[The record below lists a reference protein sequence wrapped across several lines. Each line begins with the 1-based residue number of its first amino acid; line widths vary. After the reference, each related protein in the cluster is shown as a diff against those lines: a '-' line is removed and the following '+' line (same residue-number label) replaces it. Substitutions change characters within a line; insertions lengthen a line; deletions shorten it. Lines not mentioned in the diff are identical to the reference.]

1 MAKVAKKSASSAKKS
16 VATKKVVAKKADKQ
30 KKTAVKG
37 TPASKKKA
45 AAKPAVKKVAPVAK
59 KKVVAKKT
67 AKPAAPAKKAPAVKK
82 PVAKK
87 AAAKAPAKPA
97 AKNPAKPAAKVTKVV
112 EVKNAAKNASV
123 AKKAAVT
130 AKTKPAVAPAAKK
143 TAPEKPTKAVA
154 PAVKAEAKKAEVK
167 KEAPAQPAPAALVAK
182 AAAKPRRKKKKK
194 DDDDDDE
201 EEVVFRKPIKTAK
214 TSAVKKASS
223 KYVSEE
229 LTMEGPAPKRVG
241 QITMTSD
248 EKIKLKKALLNKCID
263 IQKNTVSIA
272 KKAMEDA
279 LTSANAE
286 KVTEELSDS
295 FRESMH
301 ATRDM
306 YARQA
311 NEGVNNLGLLNRI
324 NIVEHDKV
332 KFGSVV
338 FTNFQNYF
346 ISTGLGEIKVDD
358 LSFQAVSTLAPLFQI
373 LVDKKKGDTFMFLD
387 RLYTVIEVF

>member
-1 MAKVAKKSASSAKKS
+1 MAKVAKKSASSAKKG
-16 VATKKVVAKKADKQ
+16 AAPKKVAAKKVDKQ
-30 KKTAVKG
+30 KKAPAKVAA
-37 TPASKKKA
+37 PASKKKA
-45 AAKPAVKKVAPVAK
+45 AVKPIAK
-59 KKVVAKKT
+59 K
-67 AKPAAPAKKAPAVKK
+67 AAPAKKAVSKKAVVAKKATKPAVKK
-82 PVAKK
+82 PVAK
-87 AAAKAPAKPA
+87 P
-97 AKNPAKPAAKVTKVV
+97 
-112 EVKNAAKNASV
+112 V
-123 AKKAAVT
+123 AKKAAVKAVVKK
-130 AKTKPAVAPAAKK
+130 AKVAEKPAPKKGTAQVAKKAVDAVKAKAAPVSKKPAEKVAAKK
-143 TAPEKPTKAVA
+143 VEAVKAVA
-154 PAVKAEAKKAEVK
+154 PKAKVVDTKN
-167 KEAPAQPAPAALVAK
+167 AAIPVATSASPEK
-182 AAAKPRRKKKKK
+182 LAAKPRRKKKK

-201 EEVVFRKPIKTAK
+201 EEVVVFRKPVKSTKSAAK
-214 TSAVKKASS
+214 KLSS
-223 KYVSEE
+223 KHISEE

-241 QITMTSD
+241 QINMTSD
-248 EKIKLKKALLNKCID
+248 EKIKLKKSLLNKCID

-324 NIVEHDKV
+324 NIIEHDKV

-346 ISTGLGEIKVDD
+346 ISTGLGEIKIDD

-373 LVDKKKGDTFMFLD
+373 LVDKRKGDTFMFLD

>member
-1 MAKVAKKSASSAKKS
+1 MAKVAKKSASSAKKGAAAPKGAVKKTDKQKKAPVK
-16 VATKKVVAKKADKQ
+16 VASTASKKKATSKPVVKKAAPAKKAAVKKVVAKKS
-30 KKTAVKG
+30 V
-37 TPASKKKA
+37 
-45 AAKPAVKKVAPVAK
+45 
-59 KKVVAKKT
+59 
-67 AKPAAPAKKAPAVKK
+67 KPAAPAKKA
-82 PVAKK
+82 VAKK
-87 AAAKAPAKPA
+87 AAPAKAVSKGKPVPAKKAPAKAAVKVAPKAVPAKKTAPAKPA
-97 AKNPAKPAAKVTKVV
+97 PAAKVDK
-112 EVKNAAKNASV
+112 S
-123 AKKAAVT
+123 
-130 AKTKPAVAPAAKK
+130 AKTKPAA
-143 TAPEKPTKAVA
+143 
-154 PAVKAEAKKAEVK
+154 AVKAAPKAEPKDPKKAVMSSETAADMAARAMAK
-167 KEAPAQPAPAALVAK
+167 PQP
-182 AAAKPRRKKKKK
+182 PRRKKKKN

-201 EEVVFRKPIKTAK
+201 EEVVFRKPVKTPK
-214 TSAVKKASS
+214 TSAVKKASA

-229 LTMEGPAPKRVG
+229 LTLEGPAPKRIG
-241 QITMTSD
+241 AINMTSE
-248 EKIKLKKALLNKCID
+248 EKIKLKKALLNRCID
-263 IQKNTVSIA
+263 IQKNAVSIA
-272 KKAMEDA
+272 KKAMEEA

-286 KVTEELSDS
+286 KVSEELSDS

-358 LSFQAVSTLAPLFQI
+358 MSFQAVSTLAPLFQI

-387 RLYTVIEVF
+387 RLYTVVEVF

>member
-16 VATKKVVAKKADKQ
+16 VATSKTVAKKADKQ

-37 TPASKKKA
+37 TTTASKKKA
-45 AAKPAVKKVAPVAK
+45 VTKVVKKATPVKAVA
-59 KKVVAKKT
+59 KKVVAKK
-67 AKPAAPAKKAPAVKK
+67 ASKPAASAKKAPAKVVATKK
-82 PVAKK
+82 VAPK
-87 AAAKAPAKPA
+87 AKVSAK
-97 AKNPAKPAAKVTKVV
+97 KPAAKVEKST
-112 EVKNAAKNASV
+112 S
-123 AKKAAVT
+123 
-130 AKTKPAVAPAAKK
+130 KTAPAAKK
-143 TAPEKPTKAVA
+143 VAAPVKSKVA
-154 PAVKAEAKKAEVK
+154 PAKAAKPIVSKATPAKPVKQGKEVPQKSKVAEIKKAA
-167 KEAPAQPAPAALVAK
+167 APVPSIVPATAIPAKL
-182 AAAKPRRKKKKK
+182 AAKPRRKKKKD

-201 EEVVFRKPIKTAK
+201 EEVVFRKPVKAK
-214 TSAVKKASS
+214 VASAVKKASA
-223 KYVSEE
+223 KYISEE
-229 LTMEGPAPKRVG
+229 LTMEGPAPRRVG

-373 LVDKKKGDTFMFLD
+373 LVDKRKGDTFMFLD
-387 RLYTVIEVF
+387 RLYTVVEVF

>member
-16 VATKKVVAKKADKQ
+16 VAASKSVVKKADKQ

-37 TPASKKKA
+37 TTTASKKKA
-45 AAKPAVKKVAPVAK
+45 VTKVVKKAAPVKAVA
-59 KKVVAKKT
+59 KKVVAKK
-67 AKPAAPAKKAPAVKK
+67 ASKPAASAKKAPAKKVVTTKKVAPKAKVSAKKVEKGTSKAVSAVKK
-82 PVAKK
+82 VV
-87 AAAKAPAKPA
+87 APAKGKA
-97 AKNPAKPAAKVTKVV
+97 APAKVAKPVVSKATTPAKSVKPGKEVPQKSKVAEIKKAPVP
-112 EVKNAAKNASV
+112 ASV
-123 AKKAAVT
+123 VPTIAIPAK
-130 AKTKPAVAPAAKK
+130 
-143 TAPEKPTKAVA
+143 
-154 PAVKAEAKKAEVK
+154 
-167 KEAPAQPAPAALVAK
+167 L
-182 AAAKPRRKKKKK
+182 AAKPRRKKKKD

-201 EEVVFRKPIKTAK
+201 EEVVFRKPVKAK
-214 TSAVKKASS
+214 VASAVKKASA

-373 LVDKKKGDTFMFLD
+373 LVDKRKGDTFMFLD
-387 RLYTVIEVF
+387 RLYTVVEVF

>member
-1 MAKVAKKSASSAKKS
+1 MAKVAKKSASSSKKS
-16 VATKKVVAKKADKQ
+16 APTKKVVAKKAAEKP
-30 KKTAVKG
+30 KKAPAKAA
-37 TPASKKKA
+37 PAASKKKA
-45 AAKPAVKKVAPVAK
+45 VAKPPVKK
-59 KKVVAKKT
+59 
-67 AKPAAPAKKAPAVKK
+67 AAPAKKVALKK

-87 AAAKAPAKPA
+87 ATKSVAVKKAVAKPA
-97 AKNPAKPAAKVTKVV
+97 AKKAAVKAKAPAP
-112 EVKNAAKNASV
+112 V
-123 AKKAAVT
+123 AKKASIKAATVKKAT
-130 AKTKPAVAPAAKK
+130 PVAKAKAAPAKKVVEKPVSKKAEAPKVVAPKA
-143 TAPEKPTKAVA
+143 KAVA
-154 PAVKAEAKKAEVK
+154 P
-167 KEAPAQPAPAALVAK
+167 K
-182 AAAKPRRKKKKK
+182 AARVTPPAVSTPASAASKPRRKKKK
-194 DDDDDDE
+194 DDDDDDDE
-201 EEVVFRKPIKTAK
+201 EVVVFRKPVKSTKPAAK
-214 TSAVKKASS
+214 KLSS

-241 QITMTSD
+241 QITMSSD
-248 EKIKLKKALLNKCID
+248 EKIKLKKSLLNRCID
-263 IQKNTVSIA
+263 IQKHTVSIA
-272 KKAMEDA
+272 KKAMEEA
-279 LTSANAE
+279 LASANAE

-311 NEGVNNLGLLNRI
+311 NEGINNLGLLNRI
-324 NIVEHDKV
+324 NVIEHDKV

-358 LSFQAVSTLAPLFQI
+358 LSFQAISTLAPLFQI

>member
-1 MAKVAKKSASSAKKS
+1 MAKVAKKSASSAKKN
-16 VATKKVVAKKADKQ
+16 VATQKVDAKKADKQ
-30 KKTAVKG
+30 KKTPVKA
-37 TPASKKKA
+37 TPTAS
-45 AAKPAVKKVAPVAK
+45 K
-59 KKVVAKKT
+59 KKVVAK
-67 AKPAAPAKKAPAVKK
+67 
-82 PVAKK
+82 
-87 AAAKAPAKPA
+87 
-97 AKNPAKPAAKVTKVV
+97 
-112 EVKNAAKNASV
+112 SV
-123 AKKAAVT
+123 AKKAVP
-130 AKTKPAVAPAAKK
+130 AKKVVAKKGVAKKVTKPAPVVKKSTAKVVAKKVAAK
-143 TAPEKPTKAVA
+143 APIAKPTNPKGKVAEKSVAKKPVPAVAKKAVVVPAKSKVTVVAKKVVEKPTPKKVEAVAVA
-154 PAVKAEAKKAEVK
+154 PKVKAAIVIAPTNLEA
-167 KEAPAQPAPAALVAK
+167 AAKV
-182 AAAKPRRKKKKK
+182 AAKPRRKKKKK

-201 EEVVFRKPIKTAK
+201 EVVVFRKPVKSTKTA
-214 TSAVKKASS
+214 AAKKVSS

-229 LTMEGPAPKRVG
+229 LTMEGPAPKRIG

-248 EKIKLKKALLNKCID
+248 EKIKLKKALLNRCID

-279 LTSANAE
+279 LNSANAE
-286 KVTEELSDS
+286 KVSEELSDS

-373 LVDKKKGDTFMFLD
+373 LVDKRKGDTFMFLD
-387 RLYTVIEVF
+387 RLYTVVEVF

>member
-16 VATKKVVAKKADKQ
+16 APTKKVVAKKADKQ
-30 KKTAVKG
+30 KKTPVKA
-37 TPASKKKA
+37 TPTPPK
-45 AAKPAVKKVAPVAK
+45 KKVAAKPVAK
-59 KKVVAKKT
+59 KATPSKKAVSKSVVAKKAT
-67 AKPAAPAKKAPAVKK
+67 KPAPAAKKSPAKAVAKKVVVKAKVAVAKPATKGKVAEK

-87 AAAKAPAKPA
+87 AAP
-97 AKNPAKPAAKVTKVV
+97 
-112 EVKNAAKNASV
+112 V
-123 AKKAAVT
+123 AKKAVV
-130 AKTKPAVAPAAKK
+130 AVAKSK
-143 TAPEKPTKAVA
+143 TPL
-154 PAVKAEAKKAEVK
+154 AKKAVEK
-167 KEAPAQPAPAALVAK
+167 PVAK
-182 AAAKPRRKKKKK
+182 IVAPVAPKVKTAAVVAPTTSEIPAKLAAKPRRKKKKN

-201 EEVVFRKPIKTAK
+201 EVVVFRKPVKATKSAAAK
-214 TSAVKKASS
+214 KLSS

-248 EKIKLKKALLNKCID
+248 EKIKLKKTLLNKCID
-263 IQKNTVSIA
+263 IQKNTVSIS

-279 LTSANAE
+279 LNSANAE

-311 NEGVNNLGLLNRI
+311 NEGINNLGLLNRI

-373 LVDKKKGDTFMFLD
+373 LVDKRKGDTFMFLD

>member
-1 MAKVAKKSASSAKKS
+1 MAKVAKKNASSAKKS
-16 VATKKVVAKKADKQ
+16 VAAKKVVAKKAPAQ
-30 KKTAVKG
+30 KKAVAKK
-37 TPASKKKA
+37 PAPVAAKKKA
-45 AAKPAVKKVAPVAK
+45 VA
-59 KKVVAKKT
+59 
-67 AKPAAPAKKAPAVKK
+67 K

-87 AAAKAPAKPA
+87 AAVKKVVAKKVIAKKAAKPA
-97 AKNPAKPAAKVTKVV
+97 APVKKAAKKAAPAKKVVAKKVAPKPVAKAKVAPAKAKVVTKDVKAKVVAKKVAPISKAKAAPAKVTKVEV
-112 EVKNAAKNASV
+112 EKVVKEKAP
-123 AKKAAVT
+123 KKVEA
-130 AKTKPAVAPAAKK
+130 
-143 TAPEKPTKAVA
+143 PTKAATVA
-154 PAVKAEAKKAEVK
+154 PVPASAKT
-167 KEAPAQPAPAALVAK
+167 PAA
-182 AAAKPRRKKKKK
+182 PRRKKKKK
-194 DDDDDDE
+194 DDDDDDDE
-201 EEVVFRKPIKTAK
+201 EVVVFRKPTKNTRSA
-214 TSAVKKASS
+214 SAVKKTSRS
-223 KYVSEE
+223 NVSEE

-248 EKIKLKKALLNKCID
+248 EKVKLKKNLLNKCID
-263 IQKNTVSIA
+263 IQKQTVSIA

-279 LTSANAE
+279 LNSANAE
-286 KVTEELSDS
+286 KVSEELSDS

-373 LVDKKKGDTFMFLD
+373 LVDKRKGDTFMFLD
-387 RLYTVIEVF
+387 RLYTVVEVF

>member
-1 MAKVAKKSASSAKKS
+1 MAKVAKKSASSAKKG
-16 VATKKVVAKKADKQ
+16 AAPKKVAAKKADKQ
-30 KKTAVKG
+30 KKAPVKAAV
-37 TPASKKKA
+37 PASKKKA
-45 AAKPAVKKVAPVAK
+45 AV
-59 KKVVAKKT
+59 
-67 AKPAAPAKKAPAVKK
+67 K

-87 AAAKAPAKPA
+87 AAPAKKVVSKKAVVAKKATKPVVAVKKTAAKPA
-97 AKNPAKPAAKVTKVV
+97 AKKAVVKAKAPVAKPAAKKAKVV
-112 EVKNAAKNASV
+112 EKPV
-123 AKKAAVT
+123 AKKAVAAVK
-130 AKTKPAVAPAAKK
+130 AKPAPATKKSVEKVPAKK
-143 TAPEKPTKAVA
+143 VEVAKAVA
-154 PAVKAEAKKAEVK
+154 PKAKVVET
-167 KEAPAQPAPAALVAK
+167 K
-182 AAAKPRRKKKKK
+182 AASVPSVAPGISPDKAPAKPRRKKKKN

-201 EEVVFRKPIKTAK
+201 EVVVFRKPVKATKSAAAK
-214 TSAVKKASS
+214 KLSS

-263 IQKNTVSIA
+263 IQKNTVSIS

-373 LVDKKKGDTFMFLD
+373 LVDKRKGDTFMFLD

>member
-16 VATKKVVAKKADKQ
+16 VTTKKVVAKKTEQ
-30 KKTAVKG
+30 KKTPVKV
-37 TPASKKKA
+37 TPTASKKKVVEKPVAQKA
-45 AAKPAVKKVAPVAK
+45 APSKKVVS
-59 KKVVAKKT
+59 KKVVAKKAVKPVPVKKT
-67 AKPAAPAKKAPAVKK
+67 PAKVVAKKGVAVKVKVSVAKPDSKKVTAVAKPATKKTVPVQIAKKVAAVATK
-82 PVAKK
+82 PKTAVAKK
-87 AAAKAPAKPA
+87 
-97 AKNPAKPAAKVTKVV
+97 VV
-112 EVKNAAKNASV
+112 EKIVP
-123 AKKAAVT
+123 KKVEV
-130 AKTKPAVAPAAKK
+130 VAPK
-143 TAPEKPTKAVA
+143 
-154 PAVKAEAKKAEVK
+154 VKA
-167 KEAPAQPAPAALVAK
+167 LVVTPTPEIGSK
-182 AAAKPRRKKKKK
+182 VAAKPRRKKKKK

-201 EEVVFRKPIKTAK
+201 EVVVFRKPVKSTK
-214 TSAVKKASS
+214 SAVAKKLSS

-241 QITMTSD
+241 PITMTSD

-263 IQKNTVSIA
+263 IQKNTVSIS

-332 KFGSVV
+332 RFGSVV

-373 LVDKKKGDTFMFLD
+373 LVDKRKGDTFMFLD

>member
-30 KKTAVKG
+30 KKTAVKV
-37 TPASKKKA
+37 TTTASKKKV
-45 AAKPAVKKVAPVAK
+45 AAKPAAKKVAPVAK
-59 KKVVAKKT
+59 KKVLAKKAT
-67 AKPAAPAKKAPAVKK
+67 KPVAPAKKAPAAKK

-87 AAAKAPAKPA
+87 VAVKAPAKPVAKA
-97 AKNPAKPAAKVTKVV
+97 AKVVEIKKAAKKVAPVAKKAVAAAKAKPAAP
-112 EVKNAAKNASV
+112 V
-123 AKKAAVT
+123 AKKAVPE
-130 AKTKPAVAPAAKK
+130 KTVKIVAPAA
-143 TAPEKPTKAVA
+143 
-154 PAVKAEAKKAEVK
+154 KAEVK
-167 KEAPAQPAPAALVAK
+167 KEAPVLPAAALAGKV
-182 AAAKPRRKKKKK
+182 AAKPRRKKKKN

-201 EEVVFRKPIKTAK
+201 EEVVFRKPVKTAK

-223 KYVSEE
+223 KYISEE

-263 IQKNTVSIA
+263 IQKNTVAIA

-346 ISTGLGEIKVDD
+346 ISTGLGEIKVED

>member
-1 MAKVAKKSASSAKKS
+1 MAKVAKKSASSSKKS
-16 VATKKVVAKKADKQ
+16 APAKKVVAKKADKQ
-30 KKTAVKG
+30 KKTPVKAAP
-37 TPASKKKA
+37 TASKKKV
-45 AAKPAVKKVAPVAK
+45 AAKPVAKKVAPAK
-59 KKVVAKKT
+59 KVVSKKVVAKKVTKPVVVKKTT
-67 AKPAAPAKKAPAVKK
+67 AK

-87 AAAKAPAKPA
+87 AAVKGKAPVAKKGKVAEKPV
-97 AKNPAKPAAKVTKVV
+97 AKKVT
-112 EVKNAAKNASV
+112 APV
-123 AKKAAVT
+123 AKKAAAVVK
-130 AKTKPAVAPAAKK
+130 AKVAPFAKKAVEKIAPKKVEVAKVIAPKAKAVDTKPAAIASVSAIPGNAA
-143 TAPEKPTKAVA
+143 T
-154 PAVKAEAKKAEVK
+154 
-167 KEAPAQPAPAALVAK
+167 
-182 AAAKPRRKKKKK
+182 KPRRKKKKN

-201 EEVVFRKPIKTAK
+201 EEVVVFRKPVKATKSAAAK
-214 TSAVKKASS
+214 KMSS

-263 IQKNTVSIA
+263 IQKNTVAIA

-324 NIVEHDKV
+324 NIIEHDKV

-373 LVDKKKGDTFMFLD
+373 LVDKRKGDTFMFLD

>member
-1 MAKVAKKSASSAKKS
+1 MAKVAKKSASSAKKG
-16 VATKKVVAKKADKQ
+16 AAAPKGAAKKADKQ
-30 KKTAVKG
+30 KKAPVKAAS
-37 TPASKKKA
+37 TASKKKA
-45 AAKPAVKKVAPVAK
+45 TSKPVVKKAAPAK
-59 KKVVAKKT
+59 KAAVKKVVAKKSV
-67 AKPAAPAKKAPAVKK
+67 KPAAPAKKA
-82 PVAKK
+82 VAKK
-87 AAAKAPAKPA
+87 GTPAKAVSKAKPAPAKKSPAKAAVKVAPKAVPAKKAAPAKPA
-97 AKNPAKPAAKVTKVV
+97 P
-112 EVKNAAKNASV
+112 V
-123 AKKAAVT
+123 AKAEKV
-130 AKTKPAVAPAAKK
+130 AKTKPAA
-143 TAPEKPTKAVA
+143 
-154 PAVKAEAKKAEVK
+154 AVKAAPKAESKDSKKAVK
-167 KEAPAQPAPAALVAK
+167 SPEATAAEL
-182 AAAKPRRKKKKK
+182 AAAKAMAKPQPPRRKKKKN

-201 EEVVFRKPIKTAK
+201 EEVVFRKPVKTPK
-214 TSAVKKASS
+214 TSAVKKASA

-229 LTMEGPAPKRVG
+229 LTLEGPAPKRIG
-241 QITMTSD
+241 AITMTSE
-248 EKIKLKKALLNKCID
+248 EKIKLKKALLNRCID
-263 IQKNTVSIA
+263 IQKNAVSIA
-272 KKAMEDA
+272 KKAMEEA

-286 KVTEELSDS
+286 KVSEELSDS

-358 LSFQAVSTLAPLFQI
+358 MSFQAVSTLAPLFQI

-387 RLYTVIEVF
+387 RLYTVVEVF

>member
-30 KKTAVKG
+30 KKTAVKV
-37 TPASKKKA
+37 TTTASKKKV
-45 AAKPAVKKVAPVAK
+45 AAKPAAKKVAPVAK
-59 KKVVAKKT
+59 KKVVAKKAT
-67 AKPAAPAKKAPAVKK
+67 KPVAPAKKAPAAKK

-87 AAAKAPAKPA
+87 VAVKAPAKPVAKA
-97 AKNPAKPAAKVTKVV
+97 AKVVEIKKAAKKVAPVAKKAVAAAKAKPAAP
-112 EVKNAAKNASV
+112 V
-123 AKKAAVT
+123 AKKAVPE
-130 AKTKPAVAPAAKK
+130 KTVKIVAPAA
-143 TAPEKPTKAVA
+143 
-154 PAVKAEAKKAEVK
+154 KAEVK
-167 KEAPAQPAPAALVAK
+167 KEAPVLPAAALSGKV
-182 AAAKPRRKKKKK
+182 AAKPRRKKKKN

-201 EEVVFRKPIKTAK
+201 EEVVFRKPVKTAK

-223 KYVSEE
+223 KYISEE

-263 IQKNTVSIA
+263 IQKNTVAIA

-346 ISTGLGEIKVDD
+346 ISTGLGEIKVED

>member
-16 VATKKVVAKKADKQ
+16 VATTKVVAKKADKQ
-30 KKTAVKG
+30 KK
-37 TPASKKKA
+37 
-45 AAKPAVKKVAPVAK
+45 APVKVSPIAK
-59 KKVVAKKT
+59 KKV
-67 AKPAAPAKKAPAVKK
+67 AAK

-87 AAAKAPAKPA
+87 AAPAKKAVVKKAVAKKVAPAAKSIAKKAVAKKAIAPAKPISKSGSSKKA
-97 AKNPAKPAAKVTKVV
+97 VTKVVAKKATKPASVSKKTVVVSKTKPAPEAKVEKTSKQKPVSVVKPAAKVV
-112 EVKNAAKNASV
+112 
-123 AKKAAVT
+123 
-130 AKTKPAVAPAAKK
+130 
-143 TAPEKPTKAVA
+143 
-154 PAVKAEAKKAEVK
+154 EVK
-167 KEAPAQPAPAALVAK
+167 KEEKKVVAAILPSDLASMK
-182 AAAKPRRKKKKK
+182 AVAKPRRKKKKK

-201 EEVVFRKPIKTAK
+201 EEVVFRKPAK
-214 TSAVKKASS
+214 AKPSAVKKTSA

-229 LTMEGPAPKRVG
+229 LTLEGPAPRRIG
-241 QITMTSD
+241 QITMTSE

-263 IQKNTVSIA
+263 IQKNTVAIS

-324 NIVEHDKV
+324 NIVEHEKV

-373 LVDKKKGDTFMFLD
+373 LVDKRKGDTFMFLD

>member
-1 MAKVAKKSASSAKKS
+1 MAKVAKKSANSAKKS
-16 VATKKVVAKKADKQ
+16 VAGTKSPVKKADKQKKAPVKVSPTAKKKAAVKSVAKKTAPVSKTVAKKVVAKKA
-30 KKTAVKG
+30 
-37 TPASKKKA
+37 
-45 AAKPAVKKVAPVAK
+45 AKPAP
-59 KKVVAKKT
+59 
-67 AKPAAPAKKAPAVKK
+67 APAKKVAAKKSVAPSKPIAKSSSKKTIETEAKSKTKTVGVSKKSVVAAKTKAAPVKVEKSSKVKPAAVAKVSAKENVTKKDDKK
-82 PVAKK
+82 PVV
-87 AAAKAPAKPA
+87 AAASTDPAIA
-97 AKNPAKPAAKVTKVV
+97 AL
-112 EVKNAAKNASV
+112 
-123 AKKAAVT
+123 
-130 AKTKPAVAPAAKK
+130 K
-143 TAPEKPTKAVA
+143 TATAT
-154 PAVKAEAKKAEVK
+154 
-167 KEAPAQPAPAALVAK
+167 
-182 AAAKPRRKKKKK
+182 KPRRKKKKN

-201 EEVVFRKPIKTAK
+201 EVVVFRKPTKAK
-214 TSAVKKASS
+214 TSAVKKTSA

-229 LTMEGPAPKRVG
+229 LTLEGPAPRRIGVM
-241 QITMTSD
+241 TMTSD

-263 IQKNTVSIA
+263 IQKNTVAIA

-324 NIVEHDKV
+324 NIIEHEKV

-358 LSFQAVSTLAPLFQI
+358 VSFQAVSTLAPLFQI

>member
-16 VATKKVVAKKADKQ
+16 VTTKKVVAKKTEQ
-30 KKTAVKG
+30 KKTPVKA
-37 TPASKKKA
+37 TPTASKKKVVEKPVAQKA
-45 AAKPAVKKVAPVAK
+45 APSKKVVS
-59 KKVVAKKT
+59 KKVVAKKAVKPVPVKKT
-67 AKPAAPAKKAPAVKK
+67 PAKVVAKKGAAVKAKVSVAKPDSKKATAVAKPATKKTVPVQIAKKVAAVATKSK
-82 PVAKK
+82 TAVAKK
-87 AAAKAPAKPA
+87 
-97 AKNPAKPAAKVTKVV
+97 VV
-112 EVKNAAKNASV
+112 EKIVP
-123 AKKAAVT
+123 KKVEV
-130 AKTKPAVAPAAKK
+130 VAPKVK
-143 TAPEKPTKAVA
+143 SVVVTPTPEIGSKVP
-154 PAVKAEAKKAEVK
+154 
-167 KEAPAQPAPAALVAK
+167 
-182 AAAKPRRKKKKK
+182 AKPRRKKKKK

-201 EEVVFRKPIKTAK
+201 EVVVFRKPVKSTK
-214 TSAVKKASS
+214 SAVAKKLSS

-241 QITMTSD
+241 PITMTSD

-263 IQKNTVSIA
+263 IQKNTVSIS

-332 KFGSVV
+332 RFGSVV

-373 LVDKKKGDTFMFLD
+373 LVDKRKGDTFMFLD

>member
-1 MAKVAKKSASSAKKS
+1 MAKVAKKSASSAKKG
-16 VATKKVVAKKADKQ
+16 VAAPKGAAKKADKQ
-30 KKTAVKG
+30 KKAPVKAAS
-37 TPASKKKA
+37 TASKKKA
-45 AAKPAVKKVAPVAK
+45 TSKPVVKKAAPAK
-59 KKVVAKKT
+59 KAAVKKVVAKKSV
-67 AKPAAPAKKAPAVKK
+67 KPAAPAKKA
-82 PVAKK
+82 VAKK
-87 AAAKAPAKPA
+87 AAPAKAVSKGKPAPAKKAPAKA
-97 AKNPAKPAAKVTKVV
+97 VVKVAPKAVP
-112 EVKNAAKNASV
+112 
-123 AKKAAVT
+123 AKKAAPV
-130 AKTKPAVAPAAKK
+130 KP
-143 TAPEKPTKAVA
+143 A
-154 PAVKAEAKKAEVK
+154 PAVKADKSAKAKPAAAVKASLKAAPKTESKEPKKAL
-167 KEAPAQPAPAALVAK
+167 ASPASAVDVSAAK
-182 AAAKPRRKKKKK
+182 AIAKPQPPRRKKKKN

-201 EEVVFRKPIKTAK
+201 EEVVFRKPVKTPK
-214 TSAVKKASS
+214 TSAVKKASA

-229 LTMEGPAPKRVG
+229 LTLEGPAPKRIG
-241 QITMTSD
+241 AINMTSE
-248 EKIKLKKALLNKCID
+248 EKIKLKKALLNRCIE

-272 KKAMEDA
+272 KKAMEEA

-286 KVTEELSDS
+286 KVSEELSDS

-346 ISTGLGEIKVDD
+346 ISTGLGEIKVEDM
-358 LSFQAVSTLAPLFQI
+358 SFQAVSTLAPLFQI

-387 RLYTVIEVF
+387 RLYTVVEVF

>member
-1 MAKVAKKSASSAKKS
+1 VPIQIAKKVAAVATKSKTAVAKKVVEKI
-16 VATKKVVAKKADKQ
+16 VPKKVEV
-30 KKTAVKG
+30 
-37 TPASKKKA
+37 
-45 AAKPAVKKVAPVAK
+45 VAP
-59 KKVVAKKT
+59 KV
-67 AKPAAPAKKAPAVKK
+67 
-82 PVAKK
+82 
-87 AAAKAPAKPA
+87 
-97 AKNPAKPAAKVTKVV
+97 
-112 EVKNAAKNASV
+112 
-123 AKKAAVT
+123 
-130 AKTKPAVAPAAKK
+130 
-143 TAPEKPTKAVA
+143 KAVVVT
-154 PAVKAEAKKAEVK
+154 PTPEIGSKV
-167 KEAPAQPAPAALVAK
+167 P
-182 AAAKPRRKKKKK
+182 AKPRRKKKKK

-201 EEVVFRKPIKTAK
+201 EVVVFRKPVKSTK
-214 TSAVKKASS
+214 SAVAKKLSS

-241 QITMTSD
+241 PITMTSD

-263 IQKNTVSIA
+263 IQKNTVSIS

-332 KFGSVV
+332 RFGSVV

-373 LVDKKKGDTFMFLD
+373 LVDKRKGDTFMFLD

>member
-1 MAKVAKKSASSAKKS
+1 MAKVAKKSASSAKKGAAAPKGS
-16 VATKKVVAKKADKQ
+16 AKKADKQ
-30 KKTAVKG
+30 KKAPVKASS
-37 TPASKKKA
+37 TASKKKA
-45 AAKPAVKKVAPVAK
+45 TSKPVVKKAAPAK
-59 KKVVAKKT
+59 KAAVKKVVAKKSV
-67 AKPAAPAKKAPAVKK
+67 KPAAPAKKA
-82 PVAKK
+82 VAKK
-87 AAAKAPAKPA
+87 ATPAKVVSKGKAVPAKKAPAKAAVKVAPKAVPAKKAAPAKPA
-97 AKNPAKPAAKVTKVV
+97 SAAKVDKS
-112 EVKNAAKNASV
+112 AKI
-123 AKKAAVT
+123 
-130 AKTKPAVAPAAKK
+130 KPAVVKAAKAESK
-143 TAPEKPTKAVA
+143 DPKKAVS
-154 PAVKAEAKKAEVK
+154 PEV
-167 KEAPAQPAPAALVAK
+167 ADM
-182 AAAKPRRKKKKK
+182 AAAKAMAKPQPPRRKKKKN

-201 EEVVFRKPIKTAK
+201 EEVVFRKPVKTPK
-214 TSAVKKASS
+214 TSAVKKASA

-229 LTMEGPAPKRVG
+229 LTLEGPAPKRIG
-241 QITMTSD
+241 AINMTSE
-248 EKIKLKKALLNKCID
+248 EKIKLKKALLNRCID
-263 IQKNTVSIA
+263 IQKNAVSIA
-272 KKAMEDA
+272 KKAMEEA

-286 KVTEELSDS
+286 KVSEELSDS

-358 LSFQAVSTLAPLFQI
+358 MSFQAVSTLAPLFQI

-387 RLYTVIEVF
+387 RLYTVVEVF

>member
-16 VATKKVVAKKADKQ
+16 VTTKKVVAKKTEQ
-30 KKTAVKG
+30 KKTPVKV
-37 TPASKKKA
+37 TPTASKKKVVEKPVAQKA
-45 AAKPAVKKVAPVAK
+45 APSKKVVS
-59 KKVVAKKT
+59 KKVVAKKAVKPVPVKKT
-67 AKPAAPAKKAPAVKK
+67 PAKVVAKKGAAVKAKVSVAKPDSKKATAVAKPATKKTVPVQIAKKVAAVATKSK
-82 PVAKK
+82 TAVAKK
-87 AAAKAPAKPA
+87 
-97 AKNPAKPAAKVTKVV
+97 VV
-112 EVKNAAKNASV
+112 EKIVP
-123 AKKAAVT
+123 KKVEV
-130 AKTKPAVAPAAKK
+130 VAPKVK
-143 TAPEKPTKAVA
+143 SVVVTPTPEIGSKVP
-154 PAVKAEAKKAEVK
+154 
-167 KEAPAQPAPAALVAK
+167 
-182 AAAKPRRKKKKK
+182 AKPRRKKKKK

-201 EEVVFRKPIKTAK
+201 EVVVFRKPVKSTK
-214 TSAVKKASS
+214 SAVAKKLSS

-241 QITMTSD
+241 PITMTSD

-263 IQKNTVSIA
+263 IQKNTVSIS

-332 KFGSVV
+332 RFGSVV

-373 LVDKKKGDTFMFLD
+373 LVDKRKGDTFMFLD

>member
-16 VATKKVVAKKADKQ
+16 VTTKKVVAKKTEQ
-30 KKTAVKG
+30 KKTPVKA
-37 TPASKKKA
+37 TPTASKKKVVEKPVAQKA
-45 AAKPAVKKVAPVAK
+45 APSKKVVS
-59 KKVVAKKT
+59 KKVVAKKAVKPVPVKKT
-67 AKPAAPAKKAPAVKK
+67 PAKVVAKKGAAVKAKVSVAKPDSKKATAVAKPATKKTVPIQIAKKIAAVATKSK
-82 PVAKK
+82 TAVDK
-87 AAAKAPAKPA
+87 
-97 AKNPAKPAAKVTKVV
+97 KVV
-112 EVKNAAKNASV
+112 EKIVP
-123 AKKAAVT
+123 KKVEV
-130 AKTKPAVAPAAKK
+130 VAPKVK
-143 TAPEKPTKAVA
+143 SVVVTPTPEIGSKVP
-154 PAVKAEAKKAEVK
+154 
-167 KEAPAQPAPAALVAK
+167 
-182 AAAKPRRKKKKK
+182 AKPRRKKKKK

-201 EEVVFRKPIKTAK
+201 EVVVFRKPVKSTK
-214 TSAVKKASS
+214 SAVAKKLSS

-241 QITMTSD
+241 PITMTSD

-263 IQKNTVSIA
+263 IQKNTVSIS

-332 KFGSVV
+332 RFGSVV

-373 LVDKKKGDTFMFLD
+373 LVDKRKGDTFMFLD

>member
-30 KKTAVKG
+30 KKTAVKV
-37 TPASKKKA
+37 TTTASKKKV
-45 AAKPAVKKVAPVAK
+45 AAKPAAKKVAPVAK
-59 KKVVAKKT
+59 KKVVAKKAT
-67 AKPAAPAKKAPAVKK
+67 KPVAPAKKAPAAKK

-87 AAAKAPAKPA
+87 VAVKAPAKPVAKAAKVVEIKKA
-97 AKNPAKPAAKVTKVV
+97 AKNVPVAKKAVAAAKAKPAAP
-112 EVKNAAKNASV
+112 V
-123 AKKAAVT
+123 AKKAVPE
-130 AKTKPAVAPAAKK
+130 KTVKIAAPAA
-143 TAPEKPTKAVA
+143 
-154 PAVKAEAKKAEVK
+154 KAEVK
-167 KEAPAQPAPAALVAK
+167 KEAPVLPAAALAGKV
-182 AAAKPRRKKKKK
+182 AAKPRRKKKKN

-201 EEVVFRKPIKTAK
+201 EEVVFRKPVKTAK

-223 KYVSEE
+223 KYISEE

-263 IQKNTVSIA
+263 IQKNTVAIA

-346 ISTGLGEIKVDD
+346 ISTGLGEIKVED

>member
-1 MAKVAKKSASSAKKS
+1 MAKVAKKNASSSKKS
-16 VATKKVVAKKADKQ
+16 TTTKKVVAKKAEKP
-30 KKTAVKG
+30 KKAPAKAA
-37 TPASKKKA
+37 PAASKKKVV
-45 AAKPAVKKVAPVAK
+45 AKPVKKAAPAK
-59 KKVVAKKT
+59 KVVSKKVVAKKT
-67 AKPAAPAKKAPAVKK
+67 TKPVAAKKVTSKPVAKKAAVKAKAPAAKK

-87 AAAKAPAKPA
+87 A
-97 AKNPAKPAAKVTKVV
+97 VV
-112 EVKNAAKNASV
+112 PVS
-123 AKKAAVT
+123 KKAAPAVK
-130 AKTKPAVAPAAKK
+130 AKVAPAAKK
-143 TAPEKPTKAVA
+143 VAEKVLPKKVEAPKVVVPKAKAVETKTKAPVVTAPVST
-154 PAVKAEAKKAEVK
+154 
-167 KEAPAQPAPAALVAK
+167 PAAAG
-182 AAAKPRRKKKKK
+182 KPRRKKKND

-201 EEVVFRKPIKTAK
+201 EVVVFRKPVKTAK
-214 TSAVKKASS
+214 PAAKKLSA
-223 KYVSEE
+223 KYASEE

-263 IQKNTVSIA
+263 IQKNTVSIS

-373 LVDKKKGDTFMFLD
+373 LVDKRKGDTFMFLD

>member
-30 KKTAVKG
+30 KKTAVKV
-37 TPASKKKA
+37 TTTASKKKV
-45 AAKPAVKKVAPVAK
+45 AAKPVAKKAAPVAK
-59 KKVVAKKT
+59 KKAVAKKVT
-67 AKPAAPAKKAPAVKK
+67 KPAAPAKKASVAKK

-87 AAAKAPAKPA
+87 AAVKVPAKPIAKAP
-97 AKNPAKPAAKVTKVV
+97 KVV
-112 EVKNAAKNASV
+112 EVKKAVKNAPV
-123 AKKAAVT
+123 AKKAVVAAKAKPVAPVTKKAVAEKI
-130 AKTKPAVAPAAKK
+130 AKVTAPAA
-143 TAPEKPTKAVA
+143 
-154 PAVKAEAKKAEVK
+154 KAEVK
-167 KEAPAQPAPAALVAK
+167 KEAPVPSSAALSGK
-182 AAAKPRRKKKKK
+182 PAAKPRRKKKKN

-201 EEVVFRKPIKTAK
+201 EEVVFRKPAKTAK
-214 TSAVKKASS
+214 TSAVKKTSS
-223 KYVSEE
+223 KYISEE

>member
-1 MAKVAKKSASSAKKS
+1 MAKVAKKSTNSAKKS
-16 VATKKVVAKKADKQ
+16 AVTKKVDAKKADKQ
-30 KKTAVKG
+30 KKTPVKA
-37 TPASKKKA
+37 TPTASKKKV
-45 AAKPAVKKVAPVAK
+45 AAKPVVKKAVPA
-59 KKVVAKKT
+59 KKVVAKKVV
-67 AKPAAPAKKAPAVKK
+67 AKKATKPAPVVKKSITKVVAKKVAAKAPIAKPTTQRGKVAEK

-87 AAAKAPAKPA
+87 PVSAVAKRAIVVPAKSKVAVVAKKVVEKPTPKKVEAVIVAPKVKAAVVVASTNPEAAAK
-97 AKNPAKPAAKVTKVV
+97 T
-112 EVKNAAKNASV
+112 
-123 AKKAAVT
+123 
-130 AKTKPAVAPAAKK
+130 
-143 TAPEKPTKAVA
+143 
-154 PAVKAEAKKAEVK
+154 
-167 KEAPAQPAPAALVAK
+167 
-182 AAAKPRRKKKKK
+182 AAKPRRKKKKK

-201 EEVVFRKPIKTAK
+201 EVVVFRKPVKATKSAAAK
-214 TSAVKKASS
+214 KVSS

-229 LTMEGPAPKRVG
+229 LTMEGPAPKRIG

-248 EKIKLKKALLNKCID
+248 EKIKLKKALLNRCID
-263 IQKNTVSIA
+263 IQKNTVAIA

-286 KVTEELSDS
+286 KVSEELSDS

-332 KFGSVV
+332 RFGSVV

-373 LVDKKKGDTFMFLD
+373 LVDKHKGDTFMFLD

>member
-16 VATKKVVAKKADKQ
+16 VTTKKVVAKKTEQ
-30 KKTAVKG
+30 KKTPVKV
-37 TPASKKKA
+37 TPTASKKKVVEKPVAQKA
-45 AAKPAVKKVAPVAK
+45 APSKKVVS
-59 KKVVAKKT
+59 KKVVAKKAVKPVPVKKT
-67 AKPAAPAKKAPAVKK
+67 PAKVVAKKGVAVKVKVSVAKPDSKKVTAVAKPATKKTVPVQIAKKVAAVATK
-82 PVAKK
+82 PKTAVAKK
-87 AAAKAPAKPA
+87 
-97 AKNPAKPAAKVTKVV
+97 VV
-112 EVKNAAKNASV
+112 EKIVP
-123 AKKAAVT
+123 KKVEV
-130 AKTKPAVAPAAKK
+130 VAPKV
-143 TAPEKPTKAVA
+143 KAVVVT
-154 PAVKAEAKKAEVK
+154 PTHEIGSKV
-167 KEAPAQPAPAALVAK
+167 P
-182 AAAKPRRKKKKK
+182 AKPRRKKKKK

-201 EEVVFRKPIKTAK
+201 EVVVFRKPVKSTK
-214 TSAVKKASS
+214 SAVAKKLSS

-241 QITMTSD
+241 PITMTSD

-263 IQKNTVSIA
+263 IQKNTVSIS

-332 KFGSVV
+332 RFGSVV

-373 LVDKKKGDTFMFLD
+373 LVDKRKGDTFMFLD